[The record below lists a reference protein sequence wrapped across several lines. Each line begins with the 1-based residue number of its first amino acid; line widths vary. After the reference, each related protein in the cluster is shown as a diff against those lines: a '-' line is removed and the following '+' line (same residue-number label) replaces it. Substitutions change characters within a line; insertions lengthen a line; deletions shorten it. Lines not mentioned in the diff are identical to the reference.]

1 MGVAGQG
8 RVTSLI
14 AVLLDLMKE
23 RFGLLLSPV
32 PLILDIRFIGIQPTA
47 LLADCRLSLRKGCR
61 GQILIDR
68 PFADSPM
75 VSNVFDGVSLLP

>member
-1 MGVAGQG
+1 MGVACQG
-8 RVTSLI
+8 RVTSPI

-47 LLADCRLSLRKGCR
+47 VLADCRLSLRKGCR
-61 GQILIDR
+61 DQILPNTYR
-68 PFADSPM
+68 LSVCRFP
-75 VSNVFDGVSLLP
+75 DGEQCL